1 MNAPP
6 ANMKTGF
13 NNLVENNDDQKYNII
28 ATICHFTENALKT
41 ATHYV
46 EHSKRN
52 AILKEDIKR
61 GLIME
66 VFLFGKRGNE
76 MEEIVKIKKDI
87 EEHKNDEDSD
97 ISDLIIDDGETMPF
111 ANSDCSCALCVNMN
125 NIYDKWN
132 QFEPTTEIEKIM
144 QKHINEMDS
153 DHSWYSDSDSDD
165 NYNSDDSD
173 AE

>member
-1 MNAPP
+1 
-6 ANMKTGF
+6 
-13 NNLVENNDDQKYNII
+13 
-28 ATICHFTENALKT
+28 
-41 ATHYV
+41 
-46 EHSKRN
+46 
-52 AILKEDIKR
+52 
-61 GLIME
+61 
-66 VFLFGKRGNE
+66 
-76 MEEIVKIKKDI
+76 
-87 EEHKNDEDSD
+87 
-97 ISDLIIDDGETMPF
+97 MPF

-153 DHSWYSDSDSDD
+153 EHSWYSDSDSDD

>member
-1 MNAPP
+1 MNPP
-6 ANMKTGF
+6 PVMKTGF
-13 NNLVENNDDQKYNII
+13 NNLVEDNNDQKYNII

-52 AILKEDIKR
+52 AITKEDIKR

-66 VFLFGKRGNE
+66 VFLSGKRGNE

-87 EEHKNDEDSD
+87 EEHKNDEDAD
-97 ISDLIIDDGETMPF
+97 ISELIIDDNEIMPF
-111 ANSDCSCALCVNMN
+111 ANSNCSCALCVNMN

-132 QFEPTTEIEKIM
+132 NFTPSTQIETIM
-144 QKHINEMDS
+144 QKHINDMDTENSWFSDS
-153 DHSWYSDSDSDD
+153 DESSDDSDSDT
-165 NYNSDDSD
+165 
-173 AE
+173 E

>member
-1 MNAPP
+1 MNPP
-6 ANMKTGF
+6 PVMKTGF
-13 NNLVENNDDQKYNII
+13 NNLVEDNNEQKYNII

-52 AILKEDIKR
+52 AVTKEDIKR

-87 EEHKNDEDSD
+87 EEHKNDEDTD
-97 ISDLIIDDGETMPF
+97 ISDLIIEDNEIMPF
-111 ANSDCSCALCVNMN
+111 ANSNCSCALCVNMN

-132 QFEPTTEIEKIM
+132 NFTPSTQIETIM
-144 QKHINEMDS
+144 QKHINDMDTENSWFSQS
-153 DHSWYSDSDSDD
+153 DDSSDDSDSDT
-165 NYNSDDSD
+165 
-173 AE
+173 E

>member
-52 AILKEDIKR
+52 AILKEDI
-61 GLIME
+61 
-66 VFLFGKRGNE
+66 N
-76 MEEIVKIKKDI
+76 
-87 EEHKNDEDSD
+87 
-97 ISDLIIDDGETMPF
+97 
-111 ANSDCSCALCVNMN
+111 
-125 NIYDKWN
+125 
-132 QFEPTTEIEKIM
+132 
-144 QKHINEMDS
+144 
-153 DHSWYSDSDSDD
+153 
-165 NYNSDDSD
+165 
-173 AE
+173 